1 MNSLAQ
7 SCREPSVKLQIIKK
21 IYHLQL
27 QVLRINS
34 TELTC
39 SWRVTLSYR
48 NQSIDL
54 LCSVKI
60 CSAVLKFAL
69 DAMLIFLKFF
79 TKKQSTEV
87 TTNLF
92 TVCTKD
98 PYRFM
103 KLIKESDCIC
113 FLIYMTLQRRFL
125 EPLQTLWRA
134 L

>member
-1 MNSLAQ
+1 MNSLTQ

-39 SWRVTLSYR
+39 SWRLTLSYR

-60 CSAVLKFAL
+60 CSWCDVNFFK
-69 DAMLIFLKFF
+69 IFYIE
-79 TKKQSTEV
+79 TEYWSYD
-87 TTNLF
+87 
-92 TVCTKD
+92 K
-98 PYRFM
+98 
-103 KLIKESDCIC
+103 S
-113 FLIYMTLQRRFL
+113 IYGLYER
-125 EPLQTLWRA
+125 PLQVYEANKRKWLHLFSHLHDFTETFPRTA
-134 L
+134 ANIMESFVTIANGF